1 MTNLQDIIGKR
12 WYMGKGRTPTH
23 FEQIDELTI
32 GSASISLVSLR
43 FREGKPDLYLLTEN
57 DDFIGPLLYR
67 ALGKTVGSKSFRSK
81 KGIFSFVTY
90 SEFGRDDLELLKPIS
105 AEQSNSSFV
114 APGKIFFKIFRRL
127 QAGAHP
133 EEEVLRFLN
142 EQDYQGSPELLASC
156 RYTGDDGK
164 TFVLG
169 ILEKHLPGAQNAWDV
184 FTQEPTAEKAYE
196 LGCETARMHM
206 ALREMDGCKAPSEM
220 PPIEKLRRLLEQ
232 NATARGFP
240 DAAGN
245 DESGDAAKF
254 PDAAGN
260 DGFASVQAILPHLQ
274 KIWTETTPNKS
285 TIFKPQRI
293 HGDFHLGQVLMTPD
307 ARFKMIDFEGEPTR
321 SLEFRRGLR
330 SPAVDVAGMIR
341 SFAYAEAVSKKN
353 MGHVQQAFIQGYA
366 KTANVP
372 EDSLQQE
379 LKPYI
384 MAKAIYEACYELEFR
399 PDWFWIPARALIQLA
414 NPRE

>member
-1 MTNLQDIIGKR
+1 MINLQDIIGKR

-43 FREGKPDLYLLTEN
+43 FREGEPDLYLLTEN

-90 SEFGRDDLELLKPIS
+90 SKFGRDDLESLKPIS

-142 EQDYQGSPELLASC
+142 EQGYQGSPELLASC

-169 ILEKHLPGAQNAWDV
+169 ILEKHLPDAQNAWDV
-184 FTQEPTAEKAYE
+184 FTREPTVEKAYE
-196 LGCETARMHM
+196 LGCETARMHS
-206 ALREMDGCKAPSEM
+206 ALREMDGCEAPSEM
-220 PPIEKLRRLLEQ
+220 PPIERLRELLKQ
-232 NATARGFP
+232 GAARFRVGARNDESGDAKGFP

-245 DESGDAAKF
+245 DELTA
-254 PDAAGN
+254 
-260 DGFASVQAILPHLQ
+260 VQAILPRLQ
-274 KIWTETTPNKS
+274 KIWTETAPNKS
-285 TIFKPQRI
+285 AIFKPQRI

-341 SFAYAEAVSKKN
+341 SFAYAEAVSKIN
-353 MGHVQQAFIQGYA
+353 MDNVRQAFIQGYA
-366 KTANVP
+366 KTASVP

-384 MAKAIYEACYELEFR
+384 IAKAIYEACYELEFR

>member
-1 MTNLQDIIGKR
+1 MINLQDIIGKR

-23 FEQIDELTI
+23 VEQIDELTI
-32 GSASISLVSLR
+32 GNASISLVSLR
-43 FREGKPDLYLLTEN
+43 FREGEPDLYLLTEN

-90 SEFGRDDLELLKPIS
+90 SKFGRDDLESLKPIS

-114 APGKIFFKIFRRL
+114 APGKLFFKIFRRL
-127 QAGAHP
+127 KAGTHP

-142 EQDYQGSPELLASC
+142 EQGYQGSPELLASC
-156 RYTGDDGK
+156 RYTGDSGK

-184 FTQEPTAEKAYE
+184 FTREPTVEKAFE
-196 LGCETARMHM
+196 LGCETARMHN
-206 ALREMDGCKAPSEM
+206 ALREMDGCEAPSEM
-220 PPIEKLRRLLEQ
+220 APIEKLRRLLEQ
-232 NATARGFP
+232 SATASGFP

-245 DESGDAAKF
+245 DELTA
-254 PDAAGN
+254 
-260 DGFASVQAILPHLQ
+260 VQTILPRLQ
-274 KIWTETTPNKS
+274 KICADTAPNKS

-341 SFAYAEAVSKKN
+341 SFAYAEAVSKIN
-353 MGHVQQAFIQGYA
+353 MDPVRQAFIQGYA

>member
-1 MTNLQDIIGKR
+1 MINLQDIIGKR
-12 WYMGKGRTPTH
+12 WYMGKGRTPTLV
-23 FEQIDELTI
+23 EQIDELTI

-43 FREGKPDLYLLTEN
+43 FREGEPDLYLLTEN

-90 SEFGRDDLELLKPIS
+90 SKFGRDDLESLKPVS

-142 EQDYQGSPELLASC
+142 EQGYQGSPELLASC
-156 RYTGDDGK
+156 RYAGDDGK

-169 ILEKHLPGAQNAWDV
+169 ILEKHLPDAQNAWDV
-184 FTQEPTAEKAYE
+184 FTREPTAEKAYE

-206 ALREMDGCKAPSEM
+206 ILREMDGCDAPSEM
-220 PPIEKLRRLLEQ
+220 PPIERLRGLLEQ
-232 NATARGFP
+232 NAARFRVGARN
-240 DAAGN
+240 DECKSAAGN
-245 DESGDAAKF
+245 DELTA
-254 PDAAGN
+254 
-260 DGFASVQAILPHLQ
+260 VQAILPRLQ
-274 KIWTETTPNKS
+274 KIWTETAPNKS
-285 TIFKPQRI
+285 AIFKPQRI

-341 SFAYAEAVSKKN
+341 SFAYAEAVSKIN
-353 MGHVQQAFIQGYA
+353 MDNVRQAFIQGYA

-372 EDSLQQE
+372 EDALQQE

>member
-1 MTNLQDIIGKR
+1 MINLQDIIGKR
-12 WYMGKGRTPTH
+12 WYMGKGRTPTYV
-23 FEQIDELTI
+23 EQIDELTI
-32 GSASISLVSLR
+32 GNASISLVSLR
-43 FREGKPDLYLLTEN
+43 FREGEPDLYLLTEN

-90 SEFGRDDLELLKPIS
+90 SKFGREDLESLKPIS

-114 APGKIFFKIFRRL
+114 APGKLFFKIFRRL

-142 EQDYQGSPELLASC
+142 EQGYQGSPELLASC
-156 RYTGDDGK
+156 RYTSDSGK

-169 ILEKHLPGAQNAWDV
+169 ILEKHIPGAQNAWDV
-184 FTQEPTAEKAYE
+184 FTREPTAEKAYE

-206 ALREMDGCKAPSEM
+206 VLREMDGCEAPSEM
-220 PPIEKLRRLLEQ
+220 PPIERLSRLLEQ
-232 NATARGFP
+232 NAARFRVGARNDESGDAKGFP

-245 DESGDAAKF
+245 DELTA
-254 PDAAGN
+254 
-260 DGFASVQAILPHLQ
+260 VQVIHPHLQ
-274 KIWTETTPNKS
+274 KIWTETAPNIS
-285 TIFKPQRI
+285 AIFKPQRI

-307 ARFKMIDFEGEPTR
+307 AHFKIIDFEGEPTR

-341 SFAYAEAVSKKN
+341 SFAYTEAVSKIN
-353 MGHVQQAFIQGYA
+353 MDNVRHAFIRGYA

-372 EDSLQQE
+372 EDALQQE

-384 MAKAIYEACYELEFR
+384 IAKAIYEACYELEFR

>member
-1 MTNLQDIIGKR
+1 MINLQDIIGKR

-32 GSASISLVSLR
+32 GNASISLVSLR
-43 FREGKPDLYLLTEN
+43 FREGEPDLYLLTGN

-90 SEFGRDDLELLKPIS
+90 SKFGRDDLESLKPIS

-142 EQDYQGSPELLASC
+142 EQGYQGSPELLASC
-156 RYTGDDGK
+156 RYTGDSGK

-184 FTQEPTAEKAYE
+184 FTREPTVEKAYE
-196 LGCETARMHM
+196 LGCETARMHN
-206 ALREMDGCKAPSEM
+206 ALREMDGCEAPSEM
-220 PPIEKLRRLLEQ
+220 PPIERLRGLLEQ
-232 NATARGFP
+232 NAARFRVGARNDESGDAKGFP

-245 DESGDAAKF
+245 DELTA
-254 PDAAGN
+254 
-260 DGFASVQAILPHLQ
+260 VQAILPRLQ
-274 KIWTETTPNKS
+274 KIWTDTAPNKS
-285 TIFKPQRI
+285 AIFKPQRI

-321 SLEFRRGLR
+321 SLDERRGELGL
-330 SPAVDVAGMIR
+330 PAVFQDAGYDER
-341 SFAYAEAVSKKN
+341 LES
-353 MGHVQQAFIQGYA
+353 IQGYA
-366 KTANVP
+366 KTASVS
-372 EDSLQQE
+372 EDALQQE

>member
-1 MTNLQDIIGKR
+1 MINLQDIIGKR
-12 WYMGKGRTPTH
+12 WYMGKGRTPTLV
-23 FEQIDELTI
+23 EQIDELTI

-43 FREGKPDLYLLTEN
+43 FREGEPDLYLLTEN

-90 SEFGRDDLELLKPIS
+90 SKFGRDDLESLKPIS

-142 EQDYQGSPELLASC
+142 EQGYQGSPELLASC

-169 ILEKHLPGAQNAWDV
+169 ILEKHIPGAQNAWDV
-184 FTQEPTAEKAYE
+184 FTREPTAEKAYE
-196 LGCETARMHM
+196 LGSETARMHM
-206 ALREMDGCKAPSEM
+206 ALREMDGCEAPSEM

-232 NATARGFP
+232 NAARFRVG
-240 DAAGN
+240 ARN
-245 DESGDAAKF
+245 DELTA
-254 PDAAGN
+254 
-260 DGFASVQAILPHLQ
+260 VQAILPRLQ
-274 KIWTETTPNKS
+274 KIWTETAPNKS

-307 ARFKMIDFEGEPTR
+307 AQFKMIDFEGEPTR

-341 SFAYAEAVSKKN
+341 SFAYAEAVSKIN
-353 MGHVQQAFIQGYA
+353 MDNVRQAFIQGYA
-366 KTANVP
+366 KTASVP

-384 MAKAIYEACYELEFR
+384 IAKAIYEACYELEFR

>member
-43 FREGKPDLYLLTEN
+43 FREGEPDLYLLTEN

-90 SEFGRDDLELLKPIS
+90 SKFGREDLESLKPVS

-114 APGKIFFKIFRRL
+114 APGKLFFKIFRRL
-127 QAGAHP
+127 QAGTHP

-142 EQDYQGSPELLASC
+142 EQGYQGSPELLASC

-184 FTQEPTAEKAYE
+184 FTREPTVEKAHE
-196 LGCETARMHM
+196 LGSETARMHM
-206 ALREMDGCKAPSEM
+206 ALREMDGCEAPSEM

-232 NATARGFP
+232 SATASGFP

-245 DESGDAAKF
+245 DELTA
-254 PDAAGN
+254 
-260 DGFASVQAILPHLQ
+260 VQAILPRLQ
-274 KIWTETTPNKS
+274 KIWTDTAPNKS
-285 TIFKPQRI
+285 AIFKPQRI

-353 MGHVQQAFIQGYA
+353 MDNVRQAFIQGYA
-366 KTANVP
+366 KTANVS
-372 EDSLQQE
+372 EDALQQE

>member
-12 WYMGKGRTPTH
+12 WYMGKGRTPIH
-23 FEQIDELTI
+23 VEQIDEITI
-32 GSASISLVSLR
+32 GNASLSLVSLQ
-43 FREGKPDLYLLTEN
+43 FREGEPDLYLLTEN

-67 ALGKTVGSKSFRSK
+67 ALGKTVGSKSLRSK

-90 SEFGRDDLELLKPIS
+90 SEFGRDDLESLKPIS

-164 TFVLG
+164 TYILG
-169 ILEKHLPGAQNAWDV
+169 ILEKHLPDTQNAWDV
-184 FTQEPTAEKAYE
+184 FTREPTAEKAYE
-196 LGCETARMHM
+196 LGSETARMHN
-206 ALREMDGCKAPSEM
+206 ALREMDGCEAPSEK
-220 PPIEKLRRLLEQ
+220 PPIERLRGLLEQ
-232 NATARGFP
+232 NAARFRVGARN
-240 DAAGN
+240 DECKSAAGN
-245 DESGDAAKF
+245 DELTA
-254 PDAAGN
+254 
-260 DGFASVQAILPHLQ
+260 VQAILPRLQ
-274 KIWTETTPNKS
+274 KIWTDTAPNKS
-285 TIFKPQRI
+285 AIFKPQRI

-321 SLEFRRGLR
+321 SLEFRHGLR

-353 MGHVQQAFIQGYA
+353 MDNVRQAFILGYA
-366 KTANVP
+366 KTANV
-372 EDSLQQE
+372 SGNALQQE

-384 MAKAIYEACYELEFR
+384 IAKAIYEACYELEFR
-399 PDWFWIPARALIQLA
+399 PDWFWIPARELIQLA
-414 NPRE
+414 NPGE

>member
-1 MTNLQDIIGKR
+1 MINLQDIIGKR
-12 WYMGKGRTPTH
+12 WYMGKGRTPTLV
-23 FEQIDELTI
+23 EQIDELTI

-43 FREGKPDLYLLTEN
+43 FREGESDLYLLTEN

-81 KGIFSFVTY
+81 KGTFSFVTY
-90 SEFGRDDLELLKPIS
+90 SKFGRDDLESLKPIS

-114 APGKIFFKIFRRL
+114 APGKLFFKIFRRL

-142 EQDYQGSPELLASC
+142 EQGYQGSPELLASC
-156 RYTGDDGK
+156 RYTSDSGK

-169 ILEKHLPGAQNAWDV
+169 ILEKHLPGAQNAWDI
-184 FTQEPTAEKAYE
+184 FTREPTVEKAYE

-206 ALREMDGCKAPSEM
+206 ALREMDGCEAPSEM
-220 PPIEKLRRLLEQ
+220 PPIERLRGLLEQ
-232 NATARGFP
+232 NAARFRVGARN
-240 DAAGN
+240 DECKSAAGN
-245 DESGDAAKF
+245 DELAT
-254 PDAAGN
+254 
-260 DGFASVQAILPHLQ
+260 VQVILPRLQ
-274 KIWTETTPNKS
+274 KIWTETAPNKS

-307 ARFKMIDFEGEPTR
+307 AQFKMIDFEGEPTR

-341 SFAYAEAVSKKN
+341 SFAYAEAVSKIN
-353 MGHVQQAFIQGYA
+353 MDNVRQAFIQGYA
-366 KTANVP
+366 KTASVP

-414 NPRE
+414 NPGE

>member
-1 MTNLQDIIGKR
+1 MINLQDIIGKR
-12 WYMGKGRTPTH
+12 WYMGKGRTPTLV
-23 FEQIDELTI
+23 EQIDELTI
-32 GSASISLVSLR
+32 DSASISLVSLR
-43 FREGKPDLYLLTEN
+43 FREGEPDLYLLTEK

-90 SEFGRDDLELLKPIS
+90 SKFGRDDLESLKPIS

-142 EQDYQGSPELLASC
+142 EQGYQGSPELLASC
-156 RYTGDDGK
+156 RYTSDSGK

-169 ILEKHLPGAQNAWDV
+169 ILEKHLPDAQNAWDV
-184 FTQEPTAEKAYE
+184 FTREPTVEKAYE
-196 LGCETARMHM
+196 LGCETARMHN
-206 ALREMDGCKAPSEM
+206 ALHEMDGCEAPSEM
-220 PPIEKLRRLLEQ
+220 PPIERLRELLKQ
-232 NATARGFP
+232 GAARFRVGARNDESGDAKGFP

-245 DESGDAAKF
+245 DELTA
-254 PDAAGN
+254 
-260 DGFASVQAILPHLQ
+260 VQAILPRLQ
-274 KIWTETTPNKS
+274 KIWTETAPNIS
-285 TIFKPQRI
+285 AIFKPQRI

-307 ARFKMIDFEGEPTR
+307 AHFKIIDFEGEPTR

-353 MGHVQQAFIQGYA
+353 MDNVRQAFIQGYA

-372 EDSLQQE
+372 EDALQQE

-414 NPRE
+414 NPGE

>member
-1 MTNLQDIIGKR
+1 MINLQDIIDKR

-23 FEQIDELTI
+23 VEQIDELTI

-43 FREGKPDLYLLTEN
+43 FREGEPDLYLLTEN

-90 SEFGRDDLELLKPIS
+90 SESGRDDLESLKPIS

-114 APGKIFFKIFRRL
+114 APGKLFFKIFRRL

-142 EQDYQGSPELLASC
+142 EQGYQGSPELLASC
-156 RYTGDDGK
+156 RYTSDSGK

-169 ILEKHLPGAQNAWDV
+169 ILEKHLPDTQNAWDV
-184 FTQEPTAEKAYE
+184 FTREPTAEKAYE
-196 LGCETARMHM
+196 LGSETARMHN
-206 ALREMDGCKAPSEM
+206 ALREMDGCEAPSEI

-232 NATARGFP
+232 SATASGFP
-240 DAAGN
+240 DAARN
-245 DESGDAAKF
+245 DELTA
-254 PDAAGN
+254 
-260 DGFASVQAILPHLQ
+260 VQSILPRLQ
-274 KIWTETTPNKS
+274 KIWTETAPNKS
-285 TIFKPQRI
+285 AIFKPQRI

-353 MGHVQQAFIQGYA
+353 MDNVRHAFIQGYA

-372 EDSLQQE
+372 EDALQQE

-414 NPRE
+414 NPGE

>member
-1 MTNLQDIIGKR
+1 MINLQDIIGKR

-23 FEQIDELTI
+23 VEQIDELTI
-32 GSASISLVSLR
+32 GNATISLVSLR
-43 FREGKPDLYLLTEN
+43 FREGESDLYLLTGN

-81 KGIFSFVTY
+81 KGLFSFVTY
-90 SEFGRDDLELLKPIS
+90 SKFGRDDLESLKPIS

-127 QAGAHP
+127 QAGTHP
-133 EEEVLRFLN
+133 EEEVLRYLN
-142 EQDYQGSPELLASC
+142 EQGYQGSPELLASC

-169 ILEKHLPGAQNAWDV
+169 ILEKHLPDTQNAWDV
-184 FTQEPTAEKAYE
+184 FTREPTVEKAYE
-196 LGCETARMHM
+196 LGRETARMHM
-206 ALREMDGCKAPSEM
+206 ALREMDGCEAPSEM
-220 PPIEKLRRLLEQ
+220 PPIERLRGLLEQ
-232 NATARGFP
+232 SAARFRVG
-240 DAAGN
+240 AGN
-245 DESGDAAKF
+245 DELTA
-254 PDAAGN
+254 
-260 DGFASVQAILPHLQ
+260 VQSILPRLQ
-274 KIWTETTPNKS
+274 KIWTETAPNKS
-285 TIFKPQRI
+285 AIFKPQRI

-341 SFAYAEAVSKKN
+341 SFAYAEAVSKIN
-353 MGHVQQAFIQGYA
+353 MDNVRQAFIQGYA

-372 EDSLQQE
+372 EDALRQE

>member
-23 FEQIDELTI
+23 VEQIDELTI
-32 GSASISLVSLR
+32 SSASISLVSLR
-43 FREGKPDLYLLTEN
+43 FREGEPNLYLLTEN

-81 KGIFSFVTY
+81 KGLFSFVTY
-90 SEFGRDDLELLKPIS
+90 SKFGRDDLESLKPIS

-156 RYTGDDGK
+156 RYTSDSGK

-169 ILEKHLPGAQNAWDV
+169 ILEKHIPGAQNAWDV
-184 FTQEPTAEKAYE
+184 FTREPTAEKAYE
-196 LGCETARMHM
+196 LGSETARMHN
-206 ALREMDGCKAPSEM
+206 ALREMDGCEAPSEM
-220 PPIEKLRRLLEQ
+220 PPIERLSGLLEQ
-232 NATARGFP
+232 NAARFRVGARN
-240 DAAGN
+240 DECKSAAGN
-245 DESGDAAKF
+245 DELAT
-254 PDAAGN
+254 
-260 DGFASVQAILPHLQ
+260 VQVILPHLQ
-274 KIWTETTPNKS
+274 KIWTETAPNIS
-285 TIFKPQRI
+285 AIFKPQRI

-341 SFAYAEAVSKKN
+341 SFAYAEAVSKIN
-353 MGHVQQAFIQGYA
+353 MDNVRQAFIQGYA

-372 EDSLQQE
+372 EDALQQE

-414 NPRE
+414 NPGE

>member
-23 FEQIDELTI
+23 VEQIDELTI
-32 GSASISLVSLR
+32 GSATISLVSLR
-43 FREGKPDLYLLTEN
+43 FREGEPDLYLLTEN

-90 SEFGRDDLELLKPIS
+90 CEFGRDELESLKPIS

-114 APGKIFFKIFRRL
+114 APGKLFFKIFRRL

-206 ALREMDGCKAPSEM
+206 ALREMEGCEAPSEM
-220 PPIEKLRRLLEQ
+220 PPIKSLKELLKQ
-232 NATARGFP
+232 GAARFRVG
-240 DAAGN
+240 ARN
-245 DESGDAAKF
+245 DECIS
-254 PDAAGN
+254 AAGN
-260 DGFASVQAILPHLQ
+260 DGFASVQAILPRLQ
-274 KIWTETTPNKS
+274 KIWTETAPNKS

-353 MGHVQQAFIQGYA
+353 MDHVRQAFIQGYA

-414 NPRE
+414 NPGE

>member
-23 FEQIDELTI
+23 VEQIDNLTI
-32 GSASISLVSLR
+32 GNATISLVSLR
-43 FREGKPDLYLLTEN
+43 FREGEPDLYLLTEN

-90 SEFGRDDLELLKPIS
+90 SEFGRDDLESLKPIS

-142 EQDYQGSPELLASC
+142 EQGYQGSPELLASC

-206 ALREMDGCKAPSEM
+206 ALREMDGCEAPSEM
-220 PPIEKLRRLLEQ
+220 PPIERLRGLLEQ
-232 NATARGFP
+232 SATASGFP

-245 DESGDAAKF
+245 DELAA
-254 PDAAGN
+254 
-260 DGFASVQAILPHLQ
+260 VQAILPRLQ
-274 KIWTETTPNKS
+274 KIWTETAPNKS
-285 TIFKPQRI
+285 AIFKPQRI

-307 ARFKMIDFEGEPTR
+307 ARFKMIDFEGEPTS

-353 MGHVQQAFIQGYA
+353 MDHVRQAFIQGYE
-366 KTANVP
+366 KTANVY
-372 EDSLQQE
+372 ENALQQE

>member
-1 MTNLQDIIGKR
+1 MINLQDIIGKR
-12 WYMGKGRTPTH
+12 WYMGKGRTPTLV
-23 FEQIDELTI
+23 EQIDELTI

-43 FREGKPDLYLLTEN
+43 FREGEPDLYLLTEN

-90 SEFGRDDLELLKPIS
+90 SKFGREDLESLKPIS

-142 EQDYQGSPELLASC
+142 EQGYQGSPELLASC

-164 TFVLG
+164 TFILG
-169 ILEKHLPGAQNAWDV
+169 ILEKHLPDAQNAWDV
-184 FTQEPTAEKAYE
+184 FTREPTVEKAHE

-206 ALREMDGCKAPSEM
+206 ALREMDGCEAPSEM
-220 PPIEKLRRLLEQ
+220 PPIERLRELLKQ
-232 NATARGFP
+232 GAARFRVGARN
-240 DAAGN
+240 DECKSAAGN
-245 DESGDAAKF
+245 DELTA
-254 PDAAGN
+254 
-260 DGFASVQAILPHLQ
+260 VQAILPRLK
-274 KIWTETTPNKS
+274 KIWTETAPNKS
-285 TIFKPQRI
+285 AIFKPQRI

-353 MGHVQQAFIQGYA
+353 MDNVRQAFIQGYA
-366 KTANVP
+366 KTANVS
-372 EDSLQQE
+372 ETALQQE

>member
-12 WYMGKGRTPTH
+12 WYMGKGCTPTH

-32 GSASISLVSLR
+32 GNASISLVSLR
-43 FREGKPDLYLLTEN
+43 FREGEPDLYLLTEN

-90 SEFGRDDLELLKPIS
+90 SKSGRDDLESLKPIS

-133 EEEVLRFLN
+133 EEEVLRYLN
-142 EQDYQGSPELLASC
+142 EQGYQGSPELLGSC
-156 RYTGDDGK
+156 RYTSDDGK

-169 ILEKHLPGAQNAWDV
+169 ILEKHLPDAQNAWDV
-184 FTQEPTAEKAYE
+184 FTREPTAEKAFE

-206 ALREMDGCKAPSEM
+206 VLREMDGCEAPSEM
-220 PPIEKLRRLLEQ
+220 PPIERLRGLLEQ
-232 NATARGFP
+232 NAARFRVGAR
-240 DAAGN
+240 DDDCKIAARN
-245 DESGDAAKF
+245 DELTA
-254 PDAAGN
+254 
-260 DGFASVQAILPHLQ
+260 VLVILPRLQ
-274 KIWTETTPNKS
+274 KIWNETAPNKS
-285 TIFKPQRI
+285 AIFKPQRI

-330 SPAVDVAGMIR
+330 SPAVDVAGMLR

-353 MGHVQQAFIQGYA
+353 MDPARQAFIQGYA

-372 EDSLQQE
+372 EDTLQQE

-384 MAKAIYEACYELEFR
+384 MAKAVYEACYELEFR

-414 NPRE
+414 NPGE

>member
-32 GSASISLVSLR
+32 GNASISLVSLR
-43 FREGKPDLYLLTEN
+43 FREGEPDLYLLTGN

-90 SEFGRDDLELLKPIS
+90 SKFGRDDLESLKPIS

-142 EQDYQGSPELLASC
+142 EQGYQGSPELLASC
-156 RYTGDDGK
+156 HYTSDSGK

-169 ILEKHLPGAQNAWDV
+169 ILEKHIPGAQNAWDV
-184 FTQEPTAEKAYE
+184 FTREPTDEKAYE
-196 LGCETARMHM
+196 LGSETARMHN
-206 ALREMDGCKAPSEM
+206 ALREMDGCEAPSEI

-232 NATARGFP
+232 NAARFRVGARNDEFKS
-240 DAAGN
+240 AAGN
-245 DESGDAAKF
+245 DELTA
-254 PDAAGN
+254 
-260 DGFASVQAILPHLQ
+260 VQVILPHLQ
-274 KIWTETTPNKS
+274 KIWTETAPNKS
-285 TIFKPQRI
+285 VIFKPQRI
-293 HGDFHLGQVLMTPD
+293 HGDLHLGQVLMTPD
-307 ARFKMIDFEGEPTR
+307 AQFKMIDFEGEPTR
-321 SLEFRRGLR
+321 SLEFRRRLR

-341 SFAYAEAVSKKN
+341 SFAYAEAVSKIN
-353 MGHVQQAFIQGYA
+353 MDNVRQAFIQGYA

-384 MAKAIYEACYELEFR
+384 IAKAIYEACYELEFR

>member
-43 FREGKPDLYLLTEN
+43 FREGEPDLYLLTGN

-90 SEFGRDDLELLKPIS
+90 SKFERDDLESLKPIS

-142 EQDYQGSPELLASC
+142 EQGYQGSPELLASC

-169 ILEKHLPGAQNAWDV
+169 ILEKHIPGAQNAWDV
-184 FTQEPTAEKAYE
+184 FTREPTAEKAYE
-196 LGCETARMHM
+196 LGSETARMHN
-206 ALREMDGCKAPSEM
+206 ALREMDWCEAPSEM

-232 NATARGFP
+232 SATASGFP

-245 DESGDAAKF
+245 DELTA
-254 PDAAGN
+254 
-260 DGFASVQAILPHLQ
+260 VQAILPRLQ
-274 KIWTETTPNKS
+274 KIWTDTAPNKS
-285 TIFKPQRI
+285 AIFKPQRI

-353 MGHVQQAFIQGYA
+353 MDNVRQAFIQGYA
-366 KTANVP
+366 KTANV
-372 EDSLQQE
+372 SGNALQQE

-384 MAKAIYEACYELEFR
+384 IAKAIYEACYELEFR

-414 NPRE
+414 NPGE